1 MAVEVNAELTAWSN
15 VRLAAS
21 GMCCEDIVTGIMEG
35 EVMKVF
41 TESKFPVWDFL
52 VQYTCLYMC
61 HVLIT

>member
-1 MAVEVNAELTAWSN
+1 MNAELSAWSN

-41 TESKFPVWDFL
+41 TESKFPV
-52 VQYTCLYMC
+52 
-61 HVLIT
+61 